1 MVPKKKD
8 KAEILWQ
15 GFEKTGSVEAYMAY
29 FRTKLKKEKVRKDDK
44 SEAKRNSGR

>member
-1 MVPKKKD
+1 MVSTKKD

-29 FRTKLKKEKVRKDDK
+29 FRTKLKKEKVRVSPKAVTK
-44 SEAKRNSGR
+44 SKSSR